1 MGNWGYITLLIGVIT
16 YNPIYNCQGV
26 QLVANA
32 NGQGHFPIL
41 ACQANGQLQ
50 RSGTKA
56 FADSIGLLAV
66 VLGVVFGVE
75 VGGICIG

>member
-16 YNPIYNCQGV
+16 CNPIYNCEGV
-26 QLVANA
+26 QLVA

-50 RSGTKA
+50 RPRTKA

-66 VLGVVFGVE
+66 VLGVGVWVE
-75 VGGICIG
+75 VGGIFIG